1 MAIENGE
8 AGIRWARIYIA
19 CLLATVW
26 SVLMVLDAAL
36 EGFTAPPQ
44 LGAALGVVAYI
55 FTTEAKRA
63 SQNGEKNA

>member
-1 MAIENGE
+1 MSAIDNQK
-8 AGIRWARIYIA
+8 GIRWARIYIA

-26 SVLMVLDAAL
+26 SILMILDAAL

-63 SQNGEKNA
+63 SNGGK